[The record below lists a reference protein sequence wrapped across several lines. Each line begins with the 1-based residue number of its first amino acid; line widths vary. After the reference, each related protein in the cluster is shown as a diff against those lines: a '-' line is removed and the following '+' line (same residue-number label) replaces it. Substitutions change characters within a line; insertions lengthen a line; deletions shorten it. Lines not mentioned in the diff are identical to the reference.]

1 MGNKFEVWT
10 WERIEGAEFGAHNAY
25 QYVQFWRGQSLLKAL
40 WNLYKAK
47 KTGSGCV
54 KLEWR

>member
-1 MGNKFEVWT
+1 MGNKFEVW
-10 WERIEGAEFGAHNAY
+10 AY
-25 QYVQFWRGQSLLKAL
+25 SPCEEYGDNCYAYNQFWRGQSLLKAL
-40 WNLYKAK
+40 WNFYKAK